1 MRGSRAVDV
10 KVLLVLPIII
20 PLATAAICYLTWQW
34 RRVQRFVG
42 IVGAI
47 ALFAAGSAL
56 LAVVWKSGIQSV
68 QMGGWPAPYGITFV
82 ADLLSAL
89 MVALNGLMGLA
100 VTVYS
105 LSSMDPGR
113 ESHGYYPLFHIL
125 LMGVSGAFLTG
136 DIFNLY
142 VWFEV
147 LLIASF
153 VLMSLG
159 GERAQIEGGLKYVT
173 LNLVSSALFL
183 AALGILYGEAGT
195 LNMADL
201 AVTLRES
208 GQTGLVDTLAVL
220 FLVAFGIKAAIFP
233 LFFWLPASY
242 HTPPAAVSAIFSG
255 LLTKVGVYA
264 LIRVFT
270 MLFVRDV
277 EYTHSLILWT
287 AGLTMVIGILG
298 AVIQDDVRR
307 LLSFNIVSH
316 IGYMI
321 MGLGLFSPLGLAGSI
336 FYIVHH
342 IVVITNLFLI
352 SGLILH
358 LRGSCNLTRLGGLYV
373 ARPALAFLFMIPAL
387 SLAGIPP
394 LSGFFPKLAL
404 VRAGL
409 ESEQYWLVA
418 AALAVGLLTLY
429 SVIKVWNEAFW
440 RADPGTSEELSLE
453 GPRAGE
459 PEATNTPLW
468 GHLAPI
474 CVLALIT
481 VLLGLGAEPVF
492 DLATRAAEQLL
503 NPEAYIQTVLGG
515 GT

>member
-1 MRGSRAVDV
+1 MKA
-10 KVLLVLPIII
+10 LLLLPIVLP
-20 PLATAAICYLTWQW
+20 LVTAAVCYLAWPW
-34 RRVQRFVG
+34 RRLQRFMG

-47 ALFAAGSAL
+47 GLFAAGSAL
-56 LAVVWKSGIQSV
+56 LAVVWHSGVQSV

-89 MVALNGLMGLA
+89 MVTLTGTMGLA
-100 VTVYS
+100 VMVYS
-105 LSSMDPGR
+105 LFSMDPGR

-201 AVTLRES
+201 ALTLGKS
-208 GQTGLVDTLAVL
+208 GDTGLVDTLAML
-220 FLVAFGIKAAIFP
+220 FLVAFGIKAALFP

-264 LIRVFT
+264 LVRVFT
-270 MLFVRDV
+270 MIFVGDLA
-277 EYTHSLILWT
+277 YTHTWILWA

-298 AVIQDDVRR
+298 AVIQNDVRR
-307 LLSFNIVSH
+307 LLAFNIVSH

-321 MGLGLFSPLGLAGSI
+321 MGLGLFTPLALAGSI

-342 IVVITNLFLI
+342 IIVITNLFLI
-352 SGLILH
+352 SGLILR
-358 LRGSCNLTRLGGLYV
+358 LRGSYDLMRLGGLYV
-373 ARPALAFLFMIPAL
+373 TRPVLAFLFMIPAL

-404 VRAGL
+404 VQAGL
-409 ESEQYWLVA
+409 EGRQYWLVT

-429 SVIKVWNEAFW
+429 SVIKIWNEAFW
-440 RADPGTSEELSLE
+440 RADPGTEEESPHVEPGPGE
-453 GPRAGE
+453 GAIV
-459 PEATNTPLW
+459 NHPLW
-468 GHLAPI
+468 GYFAPVA
-474 CVLALIT
+474 VLAVLT
-481 VLLGLGAEPVF
+481 VVIGLAAQPVF
-492 DLATRAAEQLL
+492 DLAARAAEQLL
-503 NPEAYIQTVLGG
+503 NPEIYIQTVLGG
-515 GT
+515 RT

>member
-1 MRGSRAVDV
+1 MKS
-10 KVLLVLPIII
+10 LLVMPIVL
-20 PLATAAICYLTWQW
+20 PLAAAALCYLAWPW
-34 RRVQRFVG
+34 RRVQRLVG
-42 IVGAI
+42 LLGAI
-47 ALFAAGSAL
+47 GLFAAGWAL
-56 LAVVWKSGIQSV
+56 LAVVWTKGIQSV
-68 QMGGWPAPYGITFV
+68 QIGGWPAPYGITLV

-89 MVALNGLMGLA
+89 MVALTGSMGLA
-100 VTVYS
+100 VMVFS
-105 LSSMDPGR
+105 LFSMDPGR

-183 AALGILYGEAGT
+183 AAVGILYGEAGT

-201 AVTLRES
+201 AVTLRGS
-208 GQTGLVDTLAVL
+208 GQTGLVDTLAML

-242 HTPPAAVSAIFSG
+242 HTPPPAVSAIFAG

-270 MLFVRDV
+270 MLFVGDTG
-277 EYTHSLILWT
+277 YTHAWILWA
-287 AGLTMVIGILG
+287 AGLTMVVGILG
-298 AVIQDDVRR
+298 AVVQEDVRR

-336 FYIVHH
+336 TYIVHH
-342 IVVITNLFLI
+342 IIVITNLFLI
-352 SGLILH
+352 SGLILR
-358 LRGSCNLTRLGGLYV
+358 LRGSYRLAGLGGLYA
-373 ARPALAFLFMIPAL
+373 ARPLLAFLFMIPAL

-404 VRAGL
+404 VKAGL
-409 ESEQYWLVA
+409 EGGQYWLVA

-429 SVIKVWNEAFW
+429 SVIKIWNEAFW
-440 RADPGTSEELSLE
+440 KADPGTRE
-453 GPRAGE
+453 GPLHEQTDAGTSGA
-459 PEATNTPLW
+459 PANRPLW
-468 GHLAPI
+468 GWFAPI
-474 CVLALIT
+474 GVLALVT
-481 VLLGLGAEPVF
+481 VAIGLAAEPVF
-492 DLATRAAEQLL
+492 EVAARAAEQLL
-503 NPEAYIQTVLGG
+503 HPEGYIQAVLGG

>member
-1 MRGSRAVDV
+1 MKA
-10 KVLLVLPIII
+10 LLVLPIVL
-20 PLATAAICYLTWQW
+20 PLATAAVCYMTWRW
-34 RRVQRFVG
+34 RQVQRLVG
-42 IVGAI
+42 IAGAMG
-47 ALFAAGSAL
+47 LFAVGVAL
-56 LAVVWKSGIQSV
+56 LAVVWTQGIQSA
-68 QMGGWPAPYGITFV
+68 QMGGWQAPFGITIV
-82 ADLLSAL
+82 ADLLSAV
-89 MVALNGLMGLA
+89 MVCLNGMMGLA
-100 VTVYS
+100 VMVYS
-105 LSSMDPGR
+105 LFSMDSGR
-113 ESHGYYPLFHIL
+113 ESHGYYPLLHIL

-153 VLMSLG
+153 VLMCLG

-183 AALGILYGEAGT
+183 AAVGILYGEAGT
-195 LNMADL
+195 LNIADL

-208 GQTGLVDTLAVL
+208 GQIELVDTLAML

-270 MLFVRDV
+270 MLFIQDLA
-277 EYTHSLILWT
+277 YTHTLILWT

-298 AVIQDDVRR
+298 AVIQEDVRR
-307 LLSFNIVSH
+307 LLAFNIVSH

-321 MGLGLFSPLGLAGSI
+321 MGLGLFNPLGLAGSI
-336 FYIVHH
+336 YYIVHH
-342 IVVITNLFLI
+342 IIVITNLFLI
-352 SGLILH
+352 SGLIFH
-358 LRGSCNLTRLGGLYV
+358 LRGSYDMGKLGGLYV
-373 ARPALAFLFMIPAL
+373 ARPALAILFMIPAL

-409 ESEQYWLVA
+409 ESEQYWLVV
-418 AALAVGLLTLY
+418 AALAVGILTLY

-440 RADPGTSEELSLE
+440 RPEPAASE
-453 GPRAGE
+453 GPSSEIPDAAR
-459 PEATNTPLW
+459 PEATSRAMW
-468 GHLAPI
+468 GTFLPVG
-474 CVLALIT
+474 VLAAMTL
-481 VLLGLGAEPVF
+481 VLGLAAEPVF
-492 DLATRAAEQLL
+492 DLAARAAEQLL
-503 NPEAYIQTVLGG
+503 NPEGYVLTVLGG

>member
-1 MRGSRAVDV
+1 MKA
-10 KVLLVLPIII
+10 LLILPIIL
-20 PLATAAICYLTWQW
+20 PLATAALCYLSWPW

-47 ALFAAGSAL
+47 GLFATGSAL
-56 LAVVWKSGIQSV
+56 LAVVWARGILSV
-68 QMGGWPAPYGITFV
+68 QMGGWPAPYGITLV

-89 MVALNGLMGLA
+89 MVALNGMMGLA
-100 VTVYS
+100 VMVYS
-105 LSSMDPGR
+105 LFSMDPGR

-183 AALGILYGEAGT
+183 AAVGILYGEAGT

-201 AVTLRES
+201 AVILREC
-208 GQTGLVDTLAVL
+208 GQTGLVDALAML

-242 HTPPAAVSAIFSG
+242 HTPPAAVSAIFAG

-270 MLFVRDV
+270 MLFIGDL
-277 EYTHSLILWT
+277 EYTHSWILWA
-287 AGLTMVIGILG
+287 AGLTMVVGILG
-298 AVIQDDVRR
+298 AVVQDDIRR

-336 FYIVHH
+336 TYIVHH
-342 IVVITNLFLI
+342 IIVITNLFLI

-358 LRGSCNLTRLGGLYV
+358 IRGSYSLTRLGGLYV

-409 ESEQYWLVA
+409 EGEQYWLVA

-440 RADPGTSEELSLE
+440 RADPGTPEEPSHE
-453 GPRAGE
+453 DPGAGA
-459 PEATNTPLW
+459 PEKTNRPLW
-468 GHLAPI
+468 GYLAPI
-474 CVLALIT
+474 GVLALMT
-481 VLLGLGAEPVF
+481 VALGLAAEPVF
-492 DLATRAAEQLL
+492 DLAARAAEQLL
-503 NPEAYIQTVLGG
+503 NPETYIQTVLGG
-515 GT
+515 RT

>member
-1 MRGSRAVDV
+1 V
-10 KVLLVLPIII
+10 KTLLVLPIVI
-20 PLATAAICYLTWQW
+20 PLVTAAVCYLTWPW
-34 RRVQRFVG
+34 RGVQRFVG

-47 ALFAAGSAL
+47 GLFAAGSAL
-56 LAVVWKSGIQSV
+56 LSVVWKSGIQSV

-89 MVALNGLMGLA
+89 MVALNGMMGLA
-100 VTVYS
+100 VMVYS
-105 LSSMDPGR
+105 LFSMDEGR

-208 GQTGLVDTLAVL
+208 GQTGLVDTLAML

-270 MLFVRDV
+270 MLFVQDV

-321 MGLGLFSPLGLAGSI
+321 MGLGLYSPLGLAGSI
-336 FYIVHH
+336 YYIVHH
-342 IVVITNLFLI
+342 IIVITNLFLI
-352 SGLILH
+352 SGLILRI
-358 LRGSCNLTRLGGLYV
+358 RGSYNLTRLGGLYV
-373 ARPALAFLFMIPAL
+373 ARPALAILFMIPAL

-409 ESEQYWLVA
+409 EAEQYWLVA

-429 SVIKVWNEAFW
+429 SVIRVWNEAFW
-440 RADPGTSEELSLE
+440 RPDPGISEDQETSNGS
-453 GPRAGE
+453 
-459 PEATNTPLW
+459 LW
-468 GHLAPI
+468 GYFAPVG
-474 CVLALIT
+474 VLALAT
-481 VLLGLGAEPVF
+481 VALGLGAEPVF
-492 DLATRAAEQLL
+492 DLAARTAEQLL
-503 NPEAYIQTVLGG
+503 NPEMYIQTVLGG

>member
-1 MRGSRAVDV
+1 MKS
-10 KVLLVLPIII
+10 LLVLPIVI
-20 PLATAAICYLTWQW
+20 PLATAATCYLTWQW

-47 ALFAAGSAL
+47 GLFAAGSAL
-56 LAVVWKSGIQSV
+56 LAVVWQRGILSV

-89 MVALNGLMGLA
+89 MVALNGMMGLA
-100 VTVYS
+100 VMVYS
-105 LSSMDPGR
+105 LSSMDAGR
-113 ESHGYYPLFHIL
+113 ESHGYYPLLHIL

-208 GQTGLVDTLAVL
+208 GQTGLVDTLAML

-270 MLFVRDV
+270 LLFVQDP
-277 EYTHSLILWT
+277 EYTHSLILWA

-336 FYIVHH
+336 YYIVHH
-342 IVVITNLFLI
+342 IIVITNLFLI

-358 LRGSCNLTRLGGLYV
+358 IRGSYSLSRLGGLYV
-373 ARPALAFLFMIPAL
+373 ARPALAFLFLIPAL

-440 RADPGTSEELSLE
+440 RADPGTSEASSPQ
-453 GPRAGE
+453 GPGAGE
-459 PEATNTPLW
+459 PEATKGPLW
-468 GHLAPI
+468 GYFAPI
-474 CVLALIT
+474 GVLALMT
-481 VLLGLGAEPVF
+481 VVLGLGAEQVF
-492 DLATRAAEQLL
+492 DLAARAAEQLL
-503 NPEAYIQTVLGG
+503 NPETYIQTVLGG
-515 GT
+515 RT